1 MHTCAGVFII
11 LTLVG
16 VGSWIRK
23 SWSAKPLQTVT
34 VQVGNGGTMEM
45 TEPRP
50 LWNTPERQS
59 MPRETDIVTG
69 LNWEQAGRLPFDK
82 YLKIYGAKASLITI
96 ESYRDAC
103 SSYLFYRSWVND
115 TDAASFAPTRAQQ
128 LDALRGAISLW
139 DETLLAYR
147 DAQRG
152 KSVQILTPGV
162 ELDALR
168 EETMGEIIS
177 LMRNWMP
184 QRETRRNP
192 ALAEFES
199 LQSLLIMPQLADPT
213 ANLPA
218 VDKLSAQLTLVLKD
232 VRVKAL
238 QLPDGSA
245 KQVAKLLLDQ
255 YNGTEILF
263 APLSSVTNS
272 ATSAIIPPVI
282 PHERGIN

>member
-11 LTLVG
+11 FTLVG

-23 SWSAKPLQTVT
+23 SWSAKPLPAAQM
-34 VQVGNGGTMEM
+34 QVGNGGTMDM

-59 MPRETDIVTG
+59 KPRETDVVTG

-82 YLKIYGAKASLITI
+82 YLKKYEVKVPLITL

-115 TDAASFAPTRAQQ
+115 TDTASFTPTRAQQ
-128 LDALRGAISLW
+128 LDTLRDAISQW
-139 DETLLAYR
+139 DDTLLAYR

-152 KSVQILTPGV
+152 KSVQMLTPGE
-162 ELDALR
+162 ELDAQR

-184 QRETRRNP
+184 QREARRDP
-192 ALAEFES
+192 ALAEFDA
-199 LQSLLIMPQLADPT
+199 LQSLFIMPQLADPT

-218 VDKLSAQLTLVLKD
+218 VDKLSAQLTLELKD

-255 YNGTEILF
+255 YHGTEILF